1 MTFHEIF
8 YNFHLFQIDAKSAAQ
23 GYSESR
29 LPHFTEE
36 ESLEIQ
42 DSADFFGLNH
52 YR

>member
-1 MTFHEIF
+1 MIF
-8 YNFHLFQIDAKSAAQ
+8 LKFSTNFLLFQIDAKSAAQ